1 MVAVYS
7 QQAEEIRTIMKN
19 KFEVNMACG
28 QDHLKGKLFR
38 INNMGLIED
47 YKMLWIVNS
56 IEMTLEE
63 LSIRKFDGTAAK
75 IFSEKIK

>member
-1 MVAVYS
+1 
-7 QQAEEIRTIMKN
+7 
-19 KFEVNMACG
+19 MAGG

-56 IEMTLEE
+56 IEMTLDE
-63 LSIRKFDGTAAK
+63 LNIRKFDATASK
-75 IFSEKIK
+75 TFSELMK